1 MKNSIRGE
9 IFLIVTTNSARD
21 PVMVDLPLLV
31 HLEVVHVGRH
41 QDVVERLDQ
50 VEEQPDIDHL
60 YVSRLGKVVA
70 DTDEHRS
77 EDQHHS
83 DIQRYHSFKEELLE
97 IVGRMTNNVENHC
110 WSEYSQDNAQKSTAK
125 VYVHTKYFQPPVIDP
140 LEKDLLFYE
149 ILSQLQGPR
158 VFQVMS

>member
-21 PVMVDLPLLV
+21 PVMVDFTLLV

-60 YVSRLGKVVA
+60 DVGSLRQVLA
-70 DTDEHRS
+70 DADEHRG

-83 DIQRYHSFKEELLE
+83 DIQRYHGFKEELLE
-97 IVGRMTNNVENHC
+97 IVGGMTDNVQNYC
-110 WSEYSQDNAQKSTAK
+110 WSKYSQDDAQKSTA
-125 VYVHTKYFQPPVIDP
+125 
-140 LEKDLLFYE
+140 
-149 ILSQLQGPR
+149 
-158 VFQVMS
+158 

>member
-1 MKNSIRGE
+1 MVVDLS
-9 IFLIVTTNSARD
+9 LIV
-21 PVMVDLPLLV
+21 DL
-31 HLEVVHVGRH
+31 EAVHVGRH

-50 VEEQPDIDHL
+50 VEEQPDVNHL
-60 YVSRLGKVVA
+60 DVRCLWKVVA
-70 DTDEHRS
+70 DTDEHCC
-77 EDQHHS
+77 EDQHHCH
-83 DIQRYHSFKEELLE
+83 IQRYHSFKEELLE

-110 WSEYSQDNAQKSTAK
+110 WSEYSQNNAQKSTAK